1 MNRHAGWKL
10 VVAGV
15 ALAGSLLPNPVT
27 ASEAPVDVDLVY
39 SSYMGGSDGL
49 DVGYATAT
57 DWTGAIYVAGATSSS
72 DFPIV
77 NAAQPLDPGNVN
89 GFIAKFA
96 ADGTLLYS
104 TFLGGN
110 NVDQIDSV
118 ALDESGRAW
127 LTGYTRSANFPVT
140 SDAFQASHG
149 AGDSDAFV
157 ARYSPSGELE
167 YSTFLGGR
175 GWDRATEL
183 VLDQAGDAYVTGVTG
198 SVDFPIAGA
207 LQPTKSLFGDD
218 AFLTKLTSSG
228 RVVYSTYFG
237 GGANEFG
244 EGVAVDAQSRPYL
257 TGITMSPDFP
267 TNDPVGPVYV
277 PGVGGSTT
285 AEAYVARLSSSG
297 SELEYST
304 VFGGEKGENSQ
315 DVVVDEAGNAYV
327 TGLTESRSFPTTPG
341 AFQPKAPGGA
351 FDAFA
356 VKLSPEGK
364 TVYSTYL
371 GGSGYDHGHSV
382 AVDDRGVLYL
392 SGTTASAN
400 FPTAAAFQPIHGGGN
415 IQGRDGYVAM
425 LGPAG
430 TELLFSSFLGGSG
443 EEGAYLH
450 LDDTGSLLLTGHTTS
465 TNFPLAGSPSQ
476 TTLNGRIDVFRAIV
490 GPPAVASAP
499 QISFTDR
506 SATSGQFTDAV
517 TFEAQLTDGGG
528 LPLSGRDVTF
538 ELTGA
543 DSSRTFSTSTDGDGL
558 ATATPALTEHPGD
571 YAVSVTYSGP
581 DGTVTTKIPF
591 VVAKE
596 DTALV
601 LSSEGKGKARTLTAY
616 LSDLDSSG
624 SGVAGT
630 TIDFYADGE
639 LIGSAVTDVS
649 GNAKL
654 EAPPRY
660 RGGTHDFAA
669 IFDGDD
675 YYRPSSTA

>member
-1 MNRHAGWKL
+1 MKRHSGCKL
-10 VVAGV
+10 LIAAV
-15 ALAGSLLPNPVT
+15 ALAGSLLSNPAT
-27 ASEAPVDVDLVY
+27 ASEAPADLDLLY

-49 DVGYATAT
+49 EVGYATAT
-57 DWTGAIYVAGATSSS
+57 DATGAIYVAGATSSS

-77 NAAQPLDPGNVN
+77 NAAQPQDPGNVN
-89 GFIAKFA
+89 GFVAKFA

-110 NVDQIDSV
+110 NVDQIDSI
-118 ALDESGRAW
+118 AIDTTGRAW
-127 LTGYTRSANFPVT
+127 VTGYTRSANFPVT
-140 SDAFQASHG
+140 SDAFQATHG

-157 ARYSPSGELE
+157 ARYSPSGDLE

-183 VLDQAGDAYVTGVTG
+183 VVDDVGDVYVTGVTG
-198 SVDFPIAGA
+198 SVDFPTAHA

-244 EGVAVDAQSRPYL
+244 EGVAVDAQRRPYL

-267 TNDPVGPVYV
+267 TNDPVGPIYV

-297 SELEYST
+297 TELEYST
-304 VFGGEKGENSQ
+304 VFGGEKGENGQ
-315 DVVVDEAGNAYV
+315 DVVVDDAGNAYV
-327 TGLTESRSFPTTPG
+327 TGLTESRSFPTTAG
-341 AFQPKAPGGA
+341 AFQPTAPGGA

-392 SGTTASAN
+392 SGTTASPN

-425 LGPAG
+425 LDPAG
-430 TELLFSSFLGGSG
+430 AELFFSSFLGGSG
-443 EEGAYLH
+443 EEGAYLD
-450 LDDTGSLLLTGHTTS
+450 LDDSGSLLLTGHTTS
-465 TNFPLAGSPSQ
+465 TNFPLAGSAAQ
-476 TTLNGRIDVFRAIV
+476 TTLNGRIDVFRAV
-490 GPPAVASAP
+490 LGPPGVASSP
-499 QISFTDR
+499 QITFTDR
-506 SATSGQFTDAV
+506 SASSGQYSDAV
-517 TFEAQLTDGGG
+517 TLEAQLTDGSGV
-528 LPLSGRDVTF
+528 PLSGRELTF
-538 ELTGA
+538 ELAGLG
-543 DSSRTFSTSTDGDGL
+543 SSRTFTASTQDGL
-558 ATATPALTEHPGD
+558 ATVTPTLTEQPGD
-571 YAVSVTYSGP
+571 YTISVIYEGP
-581 DGTVTTKIPF
+581 ERSASANVPF
-591 VVAKE
+591 VVEKE
-596 DTALV
+596 DSALT
-601 LSSEGKGKARTLTAY
+601 LSTEGKGKGRTLTARI
-616 LSDLDSSG
+616 SHLDSPDSG
-624 SGVAGT
+624 IEGRK
-630 TIDFYADGE
+630 IEFYADGE
-639 LIGSAVTDVS
+639 LLGSAVTEASGTATLDV
-649 GNAKL
+649 
-654 EAPPRY
+654 PPRY
-660 RGGTHDFAA
+660 RGGNHDFAA
-669 IFDGDD
+669 TFDGDD